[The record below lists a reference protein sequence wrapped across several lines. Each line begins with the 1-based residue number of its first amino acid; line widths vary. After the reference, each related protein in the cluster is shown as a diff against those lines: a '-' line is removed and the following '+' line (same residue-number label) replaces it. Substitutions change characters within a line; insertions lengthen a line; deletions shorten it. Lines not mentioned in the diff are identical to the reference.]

1 MMKGPGL
8 FSDIG
13 KKAKDLLTNDYI
25 NDQKITISS
34 ETATGV
40 AVTSSALKKGG
51 LYALHVGSCFKYKK
65 SIIDVKVDTD
75 SNISSTIT
83 FTELLPSTKAITTL
97 TLPDYNSAKVE
108 VQYFHDHGSLASV
121 VGFKQNPIVDLSA
134 TVGAHGFAFG
144 AAVGFDTAVGNFNK
158 YSAAIGLTKP
168 DYNVSFI
175 LGDKGD
181 TLRVLYVHY
190 LDEKQKSAVGGEI
203 SRRFSTNENTV
214 TVGGAYAL
222 DELTR
227 VKTRLNN
234 AGKLGALLQHELNPG
249 SVLTISGEFDT
260 KNLDRTPKFGL
271 ALALKP

>member
-1 MMKGPGL
+1 MGPGL

-75 SNISSTIT
+75 SNISSTIA
-83 FTELLPSTKAITTL
+83 FTDLLPSTKAIATL
-97 TLPDYNSAKVE
+97 TLPDYNSAKME

-144 AAVGFDTAVGNFNK
+144 AEVGFDTAAGNW
-158 YSAAIGLTKP
+158 GTRE
-168 DYNVSFI
+168 I
-175 LGDKGD
+175 LFEFCMYTIWMKNR
-181 TLRVLYVHY
+181 RVLWV
-190 LDEKQKSAVGGEI
+190 ERSAGG
-203 SRRFSTNENTV
+203 SQQMRTLS
-214 TVGGAYAL
+214 
-222 DELTR
+222 
-227 VKTRLNN
+227 
-234 AGKLGALLQHELNPG
+234 LLEGHMHWMN
-249 SVLTISGEFDT
+249 
-260 KNLDRTPKFGL
+260 
-271 ALALKP
+271 